1 MNFNWENTWKAN
13 LIEDLNMEV
22 GRDFGIQVYSVVCQ
36 RYMDLCLILQALLVE
51 HKKI

>member
-1 MNFNWENTWKAN
+1 MNFTWENTWEAK
-13 LIEDLNMEV
+13 LIKYLNMEA
-22 GRDFGIQVYSVVCQ
+22 GRDFGIDVYSVVCQ